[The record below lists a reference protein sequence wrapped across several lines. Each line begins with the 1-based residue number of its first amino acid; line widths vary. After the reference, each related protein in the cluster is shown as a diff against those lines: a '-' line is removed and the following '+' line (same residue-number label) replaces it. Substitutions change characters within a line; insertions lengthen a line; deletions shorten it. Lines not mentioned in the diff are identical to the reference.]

1 MSLYCQISKAGI
13 TYELRCD
20 GIEHTFTRLPTQAG
34 LPSLEG
40 SQEDVIT
47 IDLGICIEQII
58 LTGVVNTTSAGGND
72 PSKVDL
78 ETVIGTWWAYGD
90 TVTSLPTL
98 QIPSGSYKVHL
109 KVATFRME
117 GAIEDRWI
125 FSLTWLV
132 REKV

>member
-1 MSLYCQISKAGI
+1 MSLYCQISKGGV
-13 TYELRCD
+13 TYELRCESVD
-20 GIEHTFTRLPTQAG
+20 HTFTRLPTQAG

-40 SQEDVIT
+40 SQGDVIT
-47 IDLGICIEQII
+47 IDLGIAVEQII
-58 LTGVVNTTSAGGND
+58 LTGIVNSTSAGGND

-78 ETVIGTWWAYGD
+78 ETVAGTWWAYGD
-90 TVTSLPTL
+90 TVASLPTL

-109 KVATFRME
+109 KVATFKIE

-125 FSLTWLV
+125 FSFTWLV